1 MNEVKKL
8 LAQVKIFADS
18 QGDDLSDP
26 ILESLIGQEFST
38 QIEIE
43 KNREFQKF
51 LRMNTALQP
60 ELRLTNE
67 VVHSSLRVFE
77 KKLLTERLRDFNSA
91 LKEVM
96 RSASLDVKEFG
107 HIQEEV
113 RMMVEKSNEFKHST
127 LKLEEEVQRLEDE
140 LMEYMSLPYMH
151 DQADFPILSD
161 ELSIGFIEGPRATG
175 TLKVLPASS
184 NETIEPPADFKE
196 VYCVSVDSVVSAEK
210 DSSAIP
216 GWARPPQTNQLPR
229 DVSIPDA
236 SNVSCLVVVKA
247 SDFAK
252 ETTPSRKFSEIEA
265 LATRFRNQR

>member
-8 LAQVKIFADS
+8 LAQVKMFADS

-26 ILESLIGQEFST
+26 ILESLIGHEFSA

-51 LRMNTALQP
+51 LRMNAALQP

-67 VVHSSLRVFE
+67 VVDLWLRVCE

-91 LKEVM
+91 LKEVI
-96 RSASLDVKEFG
+96 RNASSDVEEFG

-113 RMMVEKSNEFKHST
+113 RMMVENSSEFKHST
-127 LKLEEEVQRLEDE
+127 LKLEEEVQCLEDE

-151 DQADFPILSD
+151 DQADFPILSG
-161 ELSIGFIEGPRATG
+161 ELSIDFIEGPRATG

-184 NETIEPPADFKE
+184 NETIEPPADFKD
-196 VYCVSVDSVVSAEK
+196 VYCVSVDSVVSAVK
-210 DSSAIP
+210 DSTAIP

-229 DVSIPDA
+229 DVTIPDDT
-236 SNVSCLVVVKA
+236 NVSCLVVVKA
-247 SDFAK
+247 SDSAK
-252 ETTPSRKFSEIEA
+252 ETTHSRKFSEIEA